1 MKITEK
7 VACFLVLIL
16 LLVGIFLPARPVQAA
31 IGFHISGRD
40 LLDANG
46 NNFIMRGISHPHGL
60 YKNQTNS
67 FANWD
72 HVTLYRNG
80 VLVWGTEP

>member
-1 MKITEK
+1 MKI
-7 VACFLVLIL
+7 VAAWFFVAIVLLASIL
-16 LLVGIFLPARPVQAA
+16 LPARTVQAA

-72 HVTLYRNG
+72 HVTLYRNS

>member
-1 MKITEK
+1 MKVVGK
-7 VACFLVLIL
+7 VASFMIALL
-16 LLVGIFLPARPVQAA
+16 LLVSILLPAQPVQAA
-31 IGFHISGRD
+31 AGFHISGRN

-46 NNFIMRGISHPHGL
+46 NNFIMPGISHPHVW
-60 YKNQTNS
+60 YTNQTSS

-80 VLVWGTEP
+80 VLVWGTGP

>member
-1 MKITEK
+1 MKIAAAWFF
-7 VACFLVLIL
+7 VAIVLLASIL
-16 LLVGIFLPARPVQAA
+16 LPAQPVQAA
-31 IGFHISGRD
+31 AGFHISGRD

-46 NNFIMRGISHPHGL
+46 DNFIMRGISHPHGL
-60 YKNQTNS
+60 YKNQTSS